1 MIIHQR
7 IRALPV
13 AFFLCLGAVPAQAGC
28 SVVQTAGNEIVIK
41 SSIGG
46 CDTAALRAVLSSALA
61 DPAAGAG
68 TPGGERPGALADIK
82 RSAGQGALWRMA
94 NMHNRAPLTGLT
106 MPSAH

>member
-7 IRALPV
+7 ICALPV
-13 AFFLCLGAVPAQAGC
+13 AFLLWLAVAPAQAGC

-61 DPAAGAG
+61 DPAAG
-68 TPGGERPGALADIK
+68 TSPLGGERPGLLADIR

-94 NMHNRAPLTGLT
+94 NMNNQAPLTRLT
-106 MPSAH
+106 MPRAH